1 MSYDA
6 VSKSLCETH
15 KKPGESEMDEKSVLF
30 GKGEKAAKFSTY
42 VLVILSVLKGTVAV
56 FSGSVALLA
65 GTIDSFSDI
74 FSSIAVWAGL
84 KIAKKK
90 PTERFPYGYYKAET
104 FALLVVSLI
113 IVVSSAFIMLESFQK
128 FFEVAVI
135 SFPELALAAAA
146 LSAIVYYLLAK
157 YKEKIG
163 HQIGSQ
169 ALISEGL
176 HSMVD
181 VYTSALVFVGVFLG
195 SYGYHS
201 VEALIG
207 LSISVYVLVRGLL
220 FGKDAALILMDVSP
234 SPQRTKEIKEIAE
247 SVQGVRGTHE
257 IRLRKSGPVFFGE
270 MHVELQETLSLEK
283 AHAISEEIETS
294 IKKRFADMEIITV
307 HVGLAHREKTKIAIP
322 ILEDRGLDSLVSLH
336 FGSAPHFAF
345 VEVEKGQ
352 IMGFYVAG
360 NEAAKLK
367 QKKGIAT
374 AHFLIKEKSEVV
386 LAGGIGEG
394 PFHVLRDKLVQLYYL
409 PKTVGI
415 REAIRLL
422 NEKSLEKMISPIER
436 HEGTD
441 TE

>member
-1 MSYDA
+1 MA
-6 VSKSLCETH
+6 
-15 KKPGESEMDEKSVLF
+15 EKSELLR
-30 GKGEKAAKFSTY
+30 KGEKAAKFSTC
-42 VLVILSVLKGTVAV
+42 VLVILSVLKGTVAII
-56 FSGSVALLA
+56 SGSVALLA

-74 FSSIAVWAGL
+74 FSSIAVWVGL

-113 IVVSSAFIMLESFQK
+113 VVVSSALIMLESFQK
-128 FFEVAVI
+128 FSEVSVI
-135 SFPELALAAAA
+135 SFSGLALAAAA
-146 LSAIVYYLLAK
+146 LSAVVYYILAK
-157 YKEKIG
+157 YKGKIG

-169 ALISEGL
+169 ALVSEGL
-176 HSMVD
+176 NSMVD
-181 VYTSALVFVGVFLG
+181 VYTSALVFVGVFLS
-195 SYGYHS
+195 SYGYQG

-207 LSISVYVLVRGLL
+207 ILISVYVLVRGLL
-220 FGKDAALILMDVSP
+220 FGKDAALVLMDVSP
-234 SPQRTKEIKEIAE
+234 SPQRAREIKEIAE
-247 SVQGVRGTHE
+247 SVKGVKGIHE

-283 AHAISEEIETS
+283 AHVISEEIETN
-294 IKKRFADMEIITV
+294 IKKRFPDMELITV

-352 IMGFYVAG
+352 IGGFYVVG

-367 QKKGIAT
+367 QKKGIAA
-374 AHFLIKEKSEVV
+374 AHFLIKEKSDVV
-386 LAGGIGEG
+386 LTGGIGEG
-394 PFHVLRDKLVQLYYL
+394 PFHVLSDNLVDLYFL

-415 REAIRLL
+415 REVIRLL
-422 NEKSLEKMISPIER
+422 NENSLEKMTAPIER
-436 HEGTD
+436 HED
-441 TE
+441 ADAE